1 MIAPVTLIQL
11 NACGG
16 ALDMAPEKF
25 GFLRDSSEAAVDVVE
40 LGHCYMAW
48 PENGAQLLT
57 RT

>member
-25 GFLRDSSEAAVDVVE
+25 GFLRDSSEAAIVI
-40 LGHCYMAW
+40 LSPLSKRLSGS
-48 PENGAQLLT
+48 QLVWSK
-57 RT
+57 